1 MNATPTDSCT
11 FARRAT
17 LPTLVVAALLLGA
30 CTGKDQQAAPPPGA
44 GQALPVTVLA
54 VQPTRVET
62 SVEAVAQTEGAK
74 EVEVRARVGGI
85 LTKRIYE
92 EGTAVKAGQAL
103 FQIDRE
109 PLEVAV
115 AQARAQLAQNKA
127 RLEQTTREAARLKAL
142 LAQQAISQREYDT
155 AASDDA
161 AARAAVQAA
170 EAALRQ
176 AELNLTWS
184 SVAAPVSGI
193 TGRAAVSEGNLISTG
208 GLLTT
213 VVQVNPMWVRFSVS
227 ENELNAATPSG
238 KFKPQSVRGVELVM
252 PDGSTYPV
260 RGKLNFAA
268 SQINPSLGTL
278 QLRGEFANP
287 DGTLLPGQFVRARL
301 LTGERD
307 GVFKVPQNAVM
318 QTEKGPVVML
328 AGADNKVEPRPV
340 QTGTWSGKDWIIL
353 GGLKAGDK
361 VIIDN
366 LIKVRPGAPVAPHA
380 PGEGPGAAGKPG
392 TAPSAAPAAAPAKG

>member
-1 MNATPTDSCT
+1 MNATPTASCT

-17 LPTLVVAALLLGA
+17 LPTLVATALLLGA
-30 CTGKDQQAAPPPGA
+30 CTSKDQQAGPPPGA

-54 VQPTRVET
+54 VQPTRIET
-62 SVEAVAQTEGAK
+62 SVEAVAQTEGSK

-92 EGTAVKAGQAL
+92 EGTAVKAGQPL

-109 PLEVAV
+109 PLDVAV
-115 AQARAQLAQNKA
+115 AQAKAQLAQNKA
-127 RLEQTTREAARLKAL
+127 RLEQTAREAARLKAL

-170 EAALRQ
+170 DAALRQ

-184 SVAAPVSGI
+184 SVTAPVSGI

-227 ENELNAATPSG
+227 ENELNAAMPG
-238 KFKPQSVRGVELVM
+238 GRFKPQAVRGVELVL

-268 SQINPSLGTL
+268 SQINPGLGTL
-278 QLRGEFANP
+278 QLRGEFPNP
-287 DGTLLPGQFVRARL
+287 DGSLLPGQFVRARL

-307 GVFKVPQNAVM
+307 GVFKVPQNAVV
-318 QTEKGPVVML
+318 QTDKGAVVML

-340 QTGTWSGKDWIIL
+340 QTGAWSGNDWVIL

-392 TAPSAAPAAAPAKG
+392 AAPAAAPAATPAKG